1 MLQHHASVDRSSPGL
16 APASGPATPA
26 QPPLIRQEIAELVRT
41 DQMPLARELAQAA
54 LKAYPDHEDILVIHA
69 LVCEM
74 QHDWN
79 EAEKSLRLLV
89 ELQSPNVTEEA
100 WRHWIR
106 VLRCAG
112 QSQQALSAAFA
123 AVQQH
128 PGSIILKNELEA
140 LRMPQAVNR
149 AAA

>member
-1 MLQHHASVDRSSPGL
+1 MLQHHASVERTSPSL
-16 APASGPATPA
+16 APATGPARPA

-41 DQMPLARELAQAA
+41 DQIAQARQMAQNA
-54 LKAYPDHEDILVIHA
+54 LQAYPGHEDILVIHA

-74 QHDWN
+74 QHDWD
-79 EAEKSLRLLV
+79 EAKKSLRRLV
-89 ELQSPNVTEEA
+89 EMQSPNVTEEA

-112 QSQQALSAAFA
+112 QTQEALSAAFA
-123 AVQQH
+123 AMQQH
-128 PGSIILKNELEA
+128 PGSITLKNELEA
-140 LRMPQAVNR
+140 LRMPEAPNR